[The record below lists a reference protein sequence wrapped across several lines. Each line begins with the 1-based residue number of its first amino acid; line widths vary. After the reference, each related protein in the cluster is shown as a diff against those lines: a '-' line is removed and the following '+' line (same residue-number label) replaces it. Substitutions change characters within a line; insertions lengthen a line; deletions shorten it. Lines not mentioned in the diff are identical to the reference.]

1 MTTMNVIGGTL
12 GVIALGSIFFL
23 HGCDKKP
30 VESMPVAKIE
40 TPVNPYEPAV
50 PIPTPPN
57 QMPAQCTVEHPCH
70 TVIQSGPAK
79 KPVYNRVLKG
89 GRIGAPINCKTV
101 PLAAK
106 VASPDD
112 VMKAAK
118 EYGLTPAQLAQL
130 RVCLN

>member
-1 MTTMNVIGGTL
+1 MTTMNVLGGTL
-12 GVIALGSIFFL
+12 GVLALGSIFFL

-30 VESMPVAKIE
+30 AAPAPVAKVE
-40 TPVNPYEPAV
+40 APAV
-50 PIPTPPN
+50 VA
-57 QMPAQCTVEHPCH
+57 PAPVPGPVVLSPCTAEHPCH
-70 TVIQSGPAK
+70 TVIQSGPPN

-106 VASPDD
+106 VASKDD
-112 VMKAAK
+112 VIAAAK